1 MDPPVADAGLGV
13 GVREQP
19 VQPGAAALVLTDPL
33 GGLRLGLAEGGV
45 DQRRGFSARAL
56 GVRAHDRHG
65 RHKDAERARAV
76 VAVERGDV
84 EVEAVGAADRE
95 RGDVGCEWV
104 AGPVCRRSTVRQ
116 AIGLAS
122 GSGVALRM
130 WVAPRIGAVR
140 PRCLTQ
146 RRIDDVGS
154 SVAGL

>member
-1 MDPPVADAGLGV
+1 MLAWVSASANSQCSRERRRSFSRTRLVAFAW
-13 GVREQP
+13 
-19 VQPGAAALVLTDPL
+19 VLPKVASISD
-33 GGLRLGLAEGGV
+33 V
-45 DQRRGFSARAL
+45 VSQRAL
-56 GVRAHDRHG
+56 WVFAHTTGTGVTRMRNALMPSWL
-65 RHKDAERARAV
+65 
-76 VAVERGDV
+76 RGDV